1 MSVVIGAVSQIAPKK
16 HRRVR
21 RAHRLMSRR
30 DGIPLG
36 AFNGA
41 HGAPCEI
48 RRRALQFA
56 GMALGA
62 LLVLPALAK
71 DGDTFRPFVSYT
83 RYYDSNLFR
92 LAEGETTV
100 VVENG
105 VVVPVTRDAGSDQ
118 YGVLNA
124 GLNMD
129 WRPGRQSIQASAS
142 MNLVRFSRYTSL
154 DYDGSDYQL
163 RWNWRLGNHW
173 TGRIGATESVTQTSF
188 NDLSLGGG
196 LQAINNQVTRDN
208 QFVSAE
214 WQFHPRWNVGL
225 GADGVTVSNS
235 TTQQAPL
242 DYEETSVSASLGYT
256 TPKGSQLRGQV
267 RRAEGEYP
275 NRLPGLSVER
285 AYTQTEYNLLG
296 DWNVAGKLVTRAKV
310 GYVQRENDTAQN
322 GFSSLAGR
330 LSADYVPTGKAL
342 LNWAVYREL
351 SNSDDLNASYQLNTG
366 TSLGASWLA
375 TSKVTLRASASFE
388 NRSFQNDTGLAQR
401 DEDTLSGSLSLSYAP
416 VRMATIDVGL
426 QAGRRESNTD
436 VVTVN
441 DFSYSFHSV
450 FVSMRAFF

>member
-1 MSVVIGAVSQIAPKK
+1 MKCLV
-16 HRRVR
+16 
-21 RAHRLMSRR
+21 
-30 DGIPLG
+30 PLAG
-36 AFNGA
+36 LALS
-41 HGAPCEI
+41 
-48 RRRALQFA
+48 ALQA
-56 GMALGA
+56 
-62 LLVLPALAK
+62 VPALAK
-71 DGDTFRPFVSYT
+71 EGDTFRPFVSYT

-129 WRPGRQSIQASAS
+129 LRLGRQSIQAIAS
-142 MNLVRFSRYTSL
+142 KNWVRFSHFTSL

-188 NDLSLGGG
+188 NDLSLGG

-242 DYEETSVSASLGYT
+242 DYEDTSVSASLGYT
-256 TPKGSQLRGQV
+256 TPKGSRLRAQV

-330 LSADYVPTGKAL
+330 LSADYVPTGKTA

-401 DEDTLSGSLSLSYAP
+401 DEDSLSGSLSLSYAP
-416 VRMATIDVGL
+416 VRMATIDAGL
-426 QAGRRESNTD
+426 QAGRRDSSID
-436 VVTVN
+436 DN
-441 DFSYSFHSV
+441 DYRFHSV
-450 FVSMRAFF
+450 FVRVQAGF